1 MSPHIKGNKKSPG
14 HPLPD
19 SPFMKACRME
29 PAPFT
34 PVWLMRQAGRYMK
47 EYREMRAKHPF
58 AEMCRRPEL
67 ATEAAVVAARKLQV
81 DAAILFSDLLVVC
94 APMGFPVRY
103 LEGRGPVITRPLQKP
118 SEVSRVRTHPQ
129 KGEFDYIYKA
139 VRMTRAGLPGNIPLI
154 GFAGAPFTLASYLI
168 EGGGSRNYVRTK
180 AFMYADP
187 GAWDELMKKITS
199 VVAPFLRGQAAA
211 GAQVLQV
218 FDSWAGCLSPDDYR
232 RFVLPHTARLIR
244 ALGNSVPVIHFGTGS
259 AHLIELLEE
268 AGGDV
273 IGVDWKLR
281 LDGARKRL
289 GRVAVQGNLDPV
301 ALFAPRREMRGFARE
316 VLQQAGHQPGH
327 IFNLGH
333 GILPRTPE
341 DNVRALID
349 AVHELSA
356 KR

>member
-1 MSPHIKGNKKSPG
+1 LTN
-14 HPLPD
+14 
-19 SPFMKACRME
+19 SPFLRACRCQ
-29 PAPFT
+29 PSSIT

-67 ATEAAVVAARKLQV
+67 ATEAAVVAARKLKV
-81 DAAILFSDLLVVC
+81 DASILFSDLLVVC

-103 LEGRGPVITRPLQKP
+103 LEGRGPVISRPLRSP
-118 SEVSRVRTHPQ
+118 SEVRRVRTTPQ
-129 KGEFDYIYKA
+129 KGEYEYIYKA
-139 VRMTRAGLPGNIPLI
+139 VRMTRAGLPANIPLI

-187 GAWDELMKKITS
+187 GAWDELMNRITT

-218 FDSWAGCLSPDDYR
+218 FDSWSGCLSPDDYR
-232 RFVLPHTARLIR
+232 RFVQPHTKRLIKS
-244 ALGNSVPVIHFGTGS
+244 LGTSVPVINFGMGS
-259 AHLIELLEE
+259 AHLIELIAET
-268 AGGDV
+268 GGQV

-281 LDGARKRL
+281 LSEARRRL

-301 ALFAPRREMRGFARE
+301 ALFAPRKEMRGLARE
-316 VLQQAGHQPGH
+316 IIRQAGNKPGH

-333 GILPRTPE
+333 GILPGTPE
-341 DNVRALID
+341 DNVRALVD

-356 KR
+356 KNR